1 MSTPTSTPSVPNS
14 NFLVNLLNRLQP
26 SESTVLLVLSVVLGL
41 SSGAAVL
48 LFRWLVEIAQTFY
61 WRYLA
66 IWLSQFHPY
75 AIALVPIIGALVVG
89 FLHLGLQKAETG
101 FAQLSYAVAKEG
113 GRLPYAQI
121 PLKTTA
127 AALSLGAGASLG
139 PEGPSVELGSNIGSL
154 FGQMLKFSSD
164 RTRLL
169 VSAGGAAGLAAGF
182 NAPLAGAFF
191 ALEVLLNKSFATTKS
206 RVNSNVSVIVIA
218 AVVSALVAQI
228 GMGSQPAFNLPV
240 YELRSYWETPLYL
253 GLGVLA
259 SITSLLFLK
268 MVKVAKSFF
277 AGEFPGMAMVG
288 KFTPLTKI
296 LIAGASVGLVAI
308 ALPEATGIG
317 YATIESI
324 LQDSSFPISLLIVLL
339 ITKLILTAICAA
351 SGFVG
356 GTFAPAIFLGAIL
369 GSTYGQILA
378 LVLPHSFAIAAPPA
392 YALVGMAAVLAG
404 TIRAPLTAVL
414 LLFEM
419 TRDYRIVL
427 PLTAAVVLCVW
438 LTEQWQPR
446 QVSDYDFGTALDP
459 NSILANIKISE
470 IMTRSPLQF
479 NYSMPI
485 LPAAQILANSYFHS
499 ALIINESH
507 ELVGILTSQDI
518 ERILLRP
525 NEQLRKLSVSE
536 VCTREVLFAYADESL
551 VDALRRMAARDLHQL
566 PIIDREHQGQILGI
580 IDRQAITNAFSNVLT
595 KQVITQKIAS
605 SKAEQIPPK
614 PMLELPPEILVP
626 ASNQENAV
634 EPSKSESM
642 LDKLEV
648 QTENRGAQVKFER
661 LRVSEV
667 SVPISVWK
675 L

>member
-1 MSTPTSTPSVPNS
+1 
-14 NFLVNLLNRLQP
+14 
-26 SESTVLLVLSVVLGL
+26 LVLSVILGV

-48 LFRWLVEIAQTFY
+48 LFRWLVELAQTFY

-75 AIALVPIIGALVVG
+75 AIALVPIIGAFVVG
-89 FLHLGLQKAETG
+89 FLHLRMQKAETG
-101 FAQLSYAVAKEG
+101 FGQLSYAVAKEG
-113 GRLPYAQI
+113 GRLPYSQI

-154 FGQMLKFSSD
+154 LGQMLKFSSD

-191 ALEVLLNKSFATTKS
+191 ALEVLLNKSFTTTKS

-259 SITSLLFLK
+259 SFTSLIFTRTLK
-268 MVKVAKSFF
+268 LVKKFF
-277 AGEFPGMAMVG
+277 DGEFPQFAMVG
-288 KFTPLTKI
+288 KFNTLTK
-296 LIAGASVGLVAI
+296 LAIAGICVGLVAI
-308 ALPEATGIG
+308 VFPEATGIG

-324 LQDSSFPISLLIVLL
+324 LQDSPFSIGLLLVLL
-339 ITKLILTAICAA
+339 AIKLILTAICAA

-369 GSTYGQILA
+369 GSAYGQILA
-378 LVLPHSFAIAAPPA
+378 VILPHSIAIAAPPA

-404 TIRAPLTAVL
+404 SIRAPLTAVL

-438 LTEQWQPR
+438 LTEQLQPR
-446 QVSDYDFGTALDP
+446 EASGYDFGAGSALDP
-459 NSILANIKISE
+459 NSILAKIKIVE

-479 NYSMPI
+479 NYLMPV

-499 ALIINESH
+499 ALIVNESH
-507 ELVGILTSQDI
+507 QLIGILTSQDI

-525 NEQLRKLSVSE
+525 NEQLRKLYVSE
-536 VCTREVLFAYADESL
+536 VCTREVLSAFADETLS
-551 VDALRRMAARDLHQL
+551 DALRRMAARDLHQL
-566 PIIDREHQGQILGI
+566 PIIDRDHPGQILGI
-580 IDRQAITNAFSNVLT
+580 IDRQTITNAFNNVLT
-595 KQVITQKIAS
+595 KQAITEKIAS
-605 SKAEQIPPK
+605 SKAESIVAKQ
-614 PMLELPPEILVP
+614 MLDPLPEAIAHNLTE
-626 ASNQENAV
+626 ENESATN
-634 EPSKSESM
+634 KSESM
-642 LDKLEV
+642 LDKMEV
-648 QTENRGAQVKFER
+648 QTENRGAQLKPDRPRSVIE
-661 LRVSEV
+661 